1 MPTIKEI
8 SAITGVSKS
17 TVSRVIN
24 NDPKVSE
31 KTRRLV
37 LDAIQETKYTPNIIA
52 RSMITGKLPIV
63 LIIVGDILSYHF
75 AKPVVGIE
83 RVLSDTGY
91 MPVVY
96 NSMYDEDKEQ
106 AFLDMAKQFKF
117 AGVIPMTAIGSEQ
130 LARTFHDIDIP
141 VVLINKKIKRSR
153 FDAVIADEYEA
164 GYLVTTELIRCG
176 SHRIAY
182 ISGPNINSRINRERE
197 QGYRDAIIE
206 QGFPID
212 ENIIFKGNLDIASG
226 YEAAKK
232 IFSDPSITAVCT
244 NNYLMAAGVNQYAA
258 ELGKRPL
265 ENYDIGC
272 CETVSELNSGDIIY
286 AGPDLQLIGE
296 KAAELLLKRMQ
307 GSKEPLQNI
316 TFAVENVHNPKA
328 AAFV

>member
-8 SAITGVSKS
+8 SAATGVSKS
-17 TVSRVIN
+17 TVSRVVN
-24 NDPKVSE
+24 NDPNVSE
-31 KTRRLV
+31 RTRKIV
-37 LDAIQETKYTPNIIA
+37 LDAIQKMNYTPNIIA

-83 RVLSDTGY
+83 KVLSDTGY

-96 NSMYDEDKEQ
+96 NSMYDEEKEQ

-130 LARTFHDIDIP
+130 LAKTFRDIDIP
-141 VVLINKKIKRSR
+141 VVLINKKLKRSR

-164 GYLVTTELIRCG
+164 GYLVTSELIRMG
-176 SHRIAY
+176 HRRIAY
-182 ISGPNINSRINRERE
+182 ISGQNLHSRISRERE
-197 QGYRDAIIE
+197 QGYREAVIE
-206 QGFPID
+206 RGLPMD
-212 ENIIFKGNLDIASG
+212 DSIIFPGYLDTKSG

-232 IFSDPSITAVCT
+232 IFADPTVTAICT

-265 ENYDIGC
+265 VDYDIGC
-272 CETVSELNSGDIIY
+272 CETVSELNRSDIIF

-296 KAAELLLKRMQ
+296 KAAELLLKRME

-316 TFAVENVHNPKA
+316 SFAVEGIHNPKA
-328 AAFV
+328 QA